1 MYHRF
6 IVPYLAARDQIHLLF
21 RDSKWMIAIAVL
33 LSAILFAPD
42 QIRELY
48 RVFSADLTFISF
60 TLDDAIKV
68 ALGLIKFFVPL
79 IGIAVLVWF
88 GTYQVTTESIARIAN
103 MAPVTH
109 AVARLLPAL
118 LGALPLLASA
128 AGQLLS
134 SPRFATADGSPELP
148 AGPWDKF
155 GQQLADTIGRGLL
168 VSGLFSLILCIA
180 VAVLAWKW
188 SESLRPWSS
197 RVNRHYFKRGWF
209 YVLSVAAIG
218 VLTVALV
225 LMPVI
230 LPQAIGVFSV
240 LALFTLCVIAFCIHL
255 SLLTIKYRFPFI
267 PALFAFALLLAFLDL
282 NDDHDVRALTQTNA
296 VASSDSLPSAADQ
309 FEKWYRTRP
318 AGANFDEYPVYIV
331 AAQGGG
337 IYAAYQTAIFL
348 ARMHD
353 LCPAFNDHLFAISSV
368 SGGSFGAAAY
378 AAAIKSLADETASAA
393 KTPPGGNVQ
402 QAATPDP
409 CPTISEYFGG
419 QPLRRDLDSPGPL
432 EINVRKVFA
441 NDFLSP
447 LVSAWL
453 FPEFSQMFIPVPI
466 GQFDRARALEFAFE
480 KSEAVLHTDDR
491 RYLTTNFGDHW
502 TPDGAVPALLVN
514 STDAASGR
522 RIVMSPFAIGGDRL
536 SNMNSIISYRD
547 LGKDSDDKV
556 QTVPPVIRLST
567 AAGISARFPWV
578 TPAATIPVGDARL
591 GKSKKIRLVD
601 GGYVD
606 NSGVETALNLLESIQ
621 PRVDAINNAPAL
633 PSGGAGKKVHAKL
646 IVLSGGDY
654 PVRTTF
660 ALGEILEPVR
670 ALLSTRTS
678 RAYVAIDT
686 AARRFPRLPLH
697 ELPGT
702 VDGEDK
708 ISVDASD
715 LRHASLNS
723 RFYPLPLGWSMSNR
737 TRQIIEKQS
746 GHYWECEPD
755 RHFTQSQKSLSE
767 TDCIQ
772 LLIYHELNQSVASAA
787 SEIAIASRLEA
798 PDSDGGSAPRL
809 PHDDLIQ
816 CYMASSDLIM
826 SRPQAKAFDALLRI
840 WDSHP
845 EWKDDRLLALMLATI
860 ASETANFRIRSDI
873 LSFRSAERIR
883 SIWPN
888 RFPTVADAAPFVN
901 KPKELAEAVYKG
913 HFGNT
918 EPGDGWLY
926 RGRGMA
932 MLVGREN
939 YTKYSGVVQL
949 DLVSNPD
956 LVLIPAVGAPIA
968 FAVYFPASTISAVSD
983 TFRKSPNDWAKAI
996 AAVPGVSDR
1005 YDIGGKSKVLYDC
1018 ITKLARAKP
1027 AAKTTGEVIAKTAE

>member
-1 MYHRF
+1 MVRRF
-6 IVPYLAARDQIHLLF
+6 IAPYLAARDQIHLLF

-60 TLDDAIKV
+60 TLEDAITV

-79 IGIAVLVWF
+79 IGVAVLVWF

-103 MAPVTH
+103 MAPVTDKF
-109 AVARLLPAL
+109 ARLLPPV

-128 AGQLLS
+128 AGQYLS

-148 AGPWDKF
+148 AGPWDNF
-155 GQQLADTIGRGLL
+155 GHQLAATIGQGLL
-168 VSGLFSLILCIA
+168 VSSLFTLVLCVA
-180 VAVLAWKW
+180 VAALGWKW
-188 SESLRPWSS
+188 SAALRPWSS

-209 YVLSVAAIG
+209 YVLSITAICAI
-218 VLTVALV
+218 TAALV
-225 LMPVI
+225 FLPVI
-230 LPQAIGVFSV
+230 LPQAIGVFSI
-240 LALFTLCVIAFCIHL
+240 LALFALCIIAFCVHL

-282 NDDHDVRALTQTNA
+282 NDDHDVRTLPQAAAT
-296 VASSDSLPSAADQ
+296 ASSESLPGAADQ
-309 FEKWYRTRP
+309 FEKWYRSRS
-318 AGANFDEYPVYIV
+318 AAANYDEYPVYVV

-337 IYAAYQTAIFL
+337 IYAAYQAAIFL

-353 LCPAFNDHLFAISSV
+353 LCPAFDDHLFAISSV

-378 AAAIKSLADETASAA
+378 ATAIRSLADEPA
-393 KTPPGGNVQ
+393 PGRTDRAV
-402 QAATPDP
+402 AATAAADP
-409 CPTISEYFGG
+409 CPTVSEYFSG
-419 QPLRRDLDSPGPL
+419 QSLRRDLDYPGPL
-432 EINVRKVFA
+432 EVKVRKLFA

-453 FPEFSQMFIPVPI
+453 FPEFSQMFIPAPI
-466 GQFDRARALEFAFE
+466 GEFDRARALEFAFE
-480 KSEAVLHTDDR
+480 KAEAALHTDDK
-491 RYLTTNFGDHW
+491 RYLATSFADHW
-502 TPDGAVPALLVN
+502 TPDGTVPALIVN

-522 RIVMSPFAIGGDRL
+522 RIVMSPFDIGGDES
-536 SNMNSIISYRD
+536 SNMKSIISYRD
-547 LGKDSDDKV
+547 LGQDGDQKAR
-556 QTVPPVIRLST
+556 TAPPVIRLST

-606 NSGVETALNLLESIQ
+606 NSGVETALNLLEAIQ
-621 PRVDAINNAPAL
+621 PRVEAINRPPLFPAGVTGGTAPVTA
-633 PSGGAGKKVHAKL
+633 SKKVRVKL

-670 ALLSTRTS
+670 ALLSTRSS

-686 AARRFPRLPLH
+686 AARRFPSR
-697 ELPGT
+697 ELIG
-702 VDGEDK
+702 VGDGKDR
-708 ISVDASD
+708 ISVKASD

-755 RHFTQSQKSLSE
+755 ADFTQSQKSLSE

-772 LLIYHELNQSVASAA
+772 LLIYHELNQSVTSAA
-787 SEIAIASRLEA
+787 SEIAITRRLDQA
-798 PDSDGGSAPRL
+798 VDSGGGADPRL

-816 CYMASSDLIM
+816 CYMTSSDLIR
-826 SRPQAKAFDALLRI
+826 SRPQAQAFEALLRI
-840 WDSHP
+840 WDAHR
-845 EWKDDRLLALMLATI
+845 EWKDDRLLALVLATI
-860 ASETANFRIRSDI
+860 ASETANFRVRSDI

-883 SIWPN
+883 SLWPA
-888 RFPTVADAAPFVN
+888 RFATTADAEPFVN
-901 KPKELAEAVYKG
+901 KPEALANEVYKG
-913 HFGNT
+913 RFGNT
-918 EPGDGWLY
+918 EPGDGWRY
-926 RGRGMA
+926 RGLA
-932 MLVGREN
+932 MLIGREEYARYN
-939 YTKYSGVVQL
+939 DIVQL
-949 DLVSNPD
+949 DLIANPD
-956 LVLIPAVGAPIA
+956 LALIPAVGARIA
-968 FAVYFPASTISAVSD
+968 FAAYFPDSIVAAVSAIFLKD
-983 TFRKSPNDWAKAI
+983 PNNWQDALL
-996 AAVPGVSDR
+996 AVRRVSDR
-1005 YDIGGKSKVLYDC
+1005 NDIGIKSKVLHDC
-1018 ITKLARAKP
+1018 IAKVGGG
-1027 AAKTTGEVIAKTAE
+1027 AAGKIANTPN